1 MRIFPAPADLT
12 ALVLACTV
20 LAFRTLGDMMGAPP
34 EEFGE
39 LPSSDAAI
47 SITALSLRD
56 QKIFKMNN
64 RLETI

>member
-1 MRIFPAPADLT
+1 M
-12 ALVLACTV
+12 